1 MVVLTTP
8 LKTGNKYEV
17 LAIDEKEKEEEIS
30 GAIEFTSTPMTPRR
44 SQIPVKRKHH
54 KHLSDTS
61 SSEEATIPPPQP
73 QIRGGRN
80 KINGKKGR
88 RVEEKFLSEESEL
101 EISPLDMDVETSSPQ
116 DETPPGKS
124 ILPVE

>member
-1 MVVLTTP
+1 
-8 LKTGNKYEV
+8 TGNKYEV
-17 LAIDEKEKEEEIS
+17 LVIDEKEKEEEIS

-73 QIRGGRN
+73 QVREEET
-80 KINGKKGR
+80 KLMAKKGG
-88 RVEEKFLSEESEL
+88 E
-101 EISPLDMDVETSSPQ
+101 
-116 DETPPGKS
+116 
-124 ILPVE
+124 